1 MGAFATAP
9 PCTMSLQIELTR
21 LSAPGTVL
29 LQNLRIDVPD
39 GGIHTVMGQSGSGK
53 SSLLSALAGTLPEG
67 MVFEGSVVLDGQ
79 DMTHLPTERRRIG
92 LLFQDDLLFAHMTVH
107 ENLLFAVPAGPRAAR
122 LQAVGQALRD
132 AELESHAQADPATLS
147 GGQRGR
153 IALMRALLAQP
164 HALLLDEPFAKLD
177 ASLRMRMRE
186 FVFATVRNRGIPG
199 LMVTHDAS
207 DVADP
212 AHLTHL

>member
-39 GGIHTVMGQSGSGK
+39 GVIHTVMGQSGSGK

-122 LQAVGQALRD
+122 LQAVRQALRD

>member
-39 GGIHTVMGQSGSGK
+39 GVIHTVMGQSGSGK